1 MNKAKKRVFS
11 KEFKYEAAQLVL
23 TENYAICDAAKA
35 MNIGKSTLS
44 KWINHIRVEQRDGTQ
59 AKTCITPEQQHIK
72 ELEKRY
78 SSFNVGLH
86 QQFELLND
94 LKKSYAVKTLC
105 EVFTIHRSSY
115 KHWVR
120 NKKVIC
126 PKKVEEKAMVKQIFN
141 ESKQSAAARTIAT
154 IATTNGVKLSR
165 YRASNLMKKLN
176 LVSCQQRTHRY
187 KVAKKEHVK
196 IAHHLNRQFD
206 VKVPNQVW
214 CGDVTYIWAGN
225 KWVYLAV
232 VMDLFSR
239 KIIGYSLSNSPSTDL
254 TEAALTMAFELRGR
268 PAQLMFHS
276 DQGVHYTSEQY
287 RPVIPQ

>member
-1 MNKAKKRVFS
+1 M
-11 KEFKYEAAQLVL
+11 
-23 TENYAICDAAKA
+23 
-35 MNIGKSTLS
+35 
-44 KWINHIRVEQRDGTQ
+44 
-59 AKTCITPEQQHIK
+59 
-72 ELEKRY
+72 
-78 SSFNVGLH
+78 
-86 QQFELLND
+86 
-94 LKKSYAVKTLC
+94 
-105 EVFTIHRSSY
+105 
-115 KHWVR
+115 R

-141 ESKQSAAARTIAT
+141 ESKRSAGARTIGT

-165 YRASNLMKKLN
+165 YRASKLMKKLN

-196 IAHHLNRQFD
+196 IANHLNRQFD

-239 KIIGYSLSNSPSTDL
+239 KIIGYSLSNSPNTDL

-287 RPVIPQ
+287 RQKLTDYGIKQSMSRRGNCWDNSPMERFFRSYKTEWMPKRGYQTFSDTKQDVANYITSYYCSIRPHSHNNGMTPNDAEITY